1 MPRFIARAAILTAIL
16 ISLAPLGFAPLGLT
30 PIAEAQ
36 PARGAVGEFERVRSV
51 MSDRFKNIKL
61 TGDPNRDFAALLIAS
76 FEETL
81 FLAKAQLNYGG
92 DRELRAVAQKIQ
104 DEQQERIDALKTWQV
119 RSRQP
124 GYQEQPNPTPSGEG
138 PLDRQAQAGPAQAQA
153 IPSAAPPPTSSA
165 PASTANTPLVKGTVQ
180 KVDEAAGKV
189 TLDHERIPNIDMDA
203 MTMAYKVQD
212 PTLLKGLKA
221 GDTVRFSADRI
232 NGNIVITRIQKA
244 K

>member
-1 MPRFIARAAILTAIL
+1 MTRFTARAALLTAAL
-16 ISLAPLGFAPLGLT
+16 LSLAPLGLAPV
-30 PIAEAQ
+30 AEAQ
-36 PARGAVGEFERVRSV
+36 PARGAAGEFERVRDV
-51 MSDRFKNIKL
+51 MSDRFKNTKL
-61 TGDPNRDFAALLIAS
+61 TGDPDWDFAALLIAS

-124 GYQEQPNPTPSGEG
+124 GYQEQPNPTPSGAG
-138 PLDRQAQAGPAQAQA
+138 PLDRPGQAGSAQAQA
-153 IPSAAPPPTSSA
+153 VPSSAQPPASSA
-165 PASTANTPLVKGTVQ
+165 PPANTPLVKGTVQ

-212 PTLLKGLKA
+212 PALLKGLTA
-221 GDTVRFSADRI
+221 GEKVRFSADRV
-232 NGNIVITRIQKA
+232 NGQLAVTRIQKA